1 MDPHRSLRLAEALRE
16 ELAEL
21 IAYEMS
27 DPRVGDVSVS
37 EVITSPDKRKA
48 QVRIGLHGG
57 GDPKDALAALE
68 HARGFLR
75 RMLSERLATFRI
87 PELYFEPDAS
97 VTLGPRM
104 ETLLKRVRKGRPRDQ
119 GVEGEGSRESGVG
132 SREPGDRE
140 SGGLGVEESEST
152 EPDHGRT
159 GPQQS
164 RDGKGAD

>member
-37 EVITSPDKRKA
+37 EVIASPDKRHA

-57 GDPKDALAALE
+57 GDPKEALEALE

-75 RMLSERLATFRI
+75 RTLSERLDTFRI
-87 PELYFEPDAS
+87 PELHFEADAS

-104 ETLLKRVRKGRPRDQ
+104 ETLLKRMRKGRPR
-119 GVEGEGSRESGVG
+119 EGSLEAGKAGGGSLEARKSG
-132 SREPGDRE
+132 S
-140 SGGLGVEESEST
+140 
-152 EPDHGRT
+152 
-159 GPQQS
+159 
-164 RDGKGAD
+164 